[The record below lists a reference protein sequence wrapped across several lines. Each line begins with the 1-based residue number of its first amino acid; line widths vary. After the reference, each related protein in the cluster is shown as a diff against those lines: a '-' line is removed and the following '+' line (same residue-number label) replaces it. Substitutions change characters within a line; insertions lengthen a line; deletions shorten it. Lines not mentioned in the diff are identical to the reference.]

1 MNNLKIS
8 IITVCFNSEEFIK
21 DAIDSVLNQTY
32 SNIEYIIIDGGSSD
46 RTVEIVKSYGSKIT
60 KFISEKDKGI
70 YDAMN
75 KGINNST
82 GDIIA
87 ILNSDDFYDNPN
99 VISNI
104 VECFLMNNP
113 DGVYGD
119 LNVVYRDDVSRVK
132 RQYLADKFNV
142 NSLAYGIMPGH
153 ATIFLKRELFT
164 KFGIYS
170 LNYPISADF
179 ELLVR
184 FLYANKIKLQYLPQI
199 VLKART
205 GGVSDNSFFTKLK
218 ISKEIIR
225 ACKENGLKTS
235 FFKVNLRI
243 LIKLVLLLRAKLKH

>member
-8 IITVCFNSEEFIK
+8 IITVCFNSEAFIK

-99 VISNI
+99 VISNT

>member
-104 VECFLMNNP
+104 ATCFLLNNP
-113 DGVYGD
+113 DGIYGD
-119 LNVVYRDDVSRVK
+119 LNVVYRDDISRVK
-132 RQYLADKFNV
+132 RQYLSNKFTV
-142 NSLAYGIMPGH
+142 NSLSYGIMPGH
-153 ATIFLKRELFT
+153 ATIFLKRELFD
-164 KFGIYS
+164 KFGFYS
-170 LNYPISADF
+170 LKYPISADF

-184 FLYANKIKLQYLPQI
+184 FFYANNIRLQYLPQI

-205 GGVSDNSFFTKLK
+205 GGISDNSFFTKLK

-225 ACKENGLKTS
+225 ACKENRLKTS
-235 FFKVNLRI
+235 LLKVNFRI
-243 LIKLVLLLRAKLKH
+243 LIKLMLLFQAKFK